1 MSPEHYWKA
10 KALELERAILEQNI
24 NQAIKTF
31 EARLTEAFGAAGL
44 DSQQRYQ
51 FDDATLTATPLKS
64 QGPQLAVDNTS
75 EV

>member
-31 EARLTEAFGAAGL
+31 EPRLAEGFGAAGL
-44 DSQQRYQ
+44 DPQQRYQ
-51 FDDATLTATPLKS
+51 FDDDAMTATPVKP